1 MPNPPAFGPLPGEFA
16 LKTYLRGTPISAR
29 DGGHHSIDAL
39 ITLPSVLGCIEK
51 FHLESTQPDF
61 THLQDGRR
69 LLRLGQRGGGIGGSF
84 DDTQTFQTE
93 RQAIADD
100 ALFRSRG
107 AECGWTSTIKTWTG
121 NYDRRRSAAAGS
133 RRAHFT
139 RTRSRRARG
148 SCSIS
153 SRRATSAT
161 ATSDAIRP
169 LGTGNVPGHGDT
181 PRFLSAIDG
190 GGRTTHTMTATGG
203 FQETARFTLLRQ
215 RNGTF
220 ALLTSNGRNFVT
232 AEGGGGLAH
241 GTPQSDNVQ
250 TNRTVAQAW
259 EQFKIEDQGTGTYT
273 IQTVSGF
280 YLAVGPGF
288 DTFSTRIS
296 FPDEAPS
303 IGYNAKFELLMLGV

>member
-16 LKTYLRGTPISAR
+16 LKTYLRGTPVSAR

-39 ITLPSVLGCIEK
+39 ITLPSVLGPYQK
-51 FHLESTQPDF
+51 FRLESMQPDF
-61 THLQDGRR
+61 TTFKTAGNYYVSA
-69 LLRLGQRGGGIGGSF
+69 RGGGGTGGSS
-84 DDTQTFQTE
+84 DDSQTFQTE
-93 RQAIADD
+93 RQIIADD
-100 ALFRSRG
+100 ALFRVDGPSANG
-107 AECGWTSTIKTWTG
+107 TSTVKTWTG
-121 NYDRRRSAAAGS
+121 NFVTALGGGGKSTRAFHTDAVQARSWELFYLVKAGDL
-133 RRAHFT
+133 
-139 RTRSRRARG
+139 G
-148 SCSIS
+148 
-153 SRRATSAT
+153 
-161 ATSDAIRP
+161 DGYKYAIRP
-169 LGTGNVPGHGDT
+169 VGTGNVEGQGDV
-181 PRFLSAIDG
+181 PRFLSAIGG

-203 FQETARFTLLRQ
+203 FQDTARFTLLRQ
-215 RNGTF
+215 PNGTY
-220 ALLTSNGRNFVT
+220 ALQTSNGRNFVT

-241 GTPQSDNVQ
+241 GSPQSDNVQ

-259 EQFKIEDQGTGTYT
+259 EQFKIEDQGMGVYT